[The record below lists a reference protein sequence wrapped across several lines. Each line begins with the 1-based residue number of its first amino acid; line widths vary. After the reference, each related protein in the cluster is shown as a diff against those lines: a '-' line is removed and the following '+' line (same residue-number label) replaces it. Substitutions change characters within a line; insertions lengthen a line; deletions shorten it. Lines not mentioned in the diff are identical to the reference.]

1 MNTTNTNN
9 SNINTSLSVKQ
20 ILLKDDTNTSHSK
33 ITISSYDIVFP
44 YQPYD
49 NQITYMQKVIES
61 LSNRH
66 IAALESPTGTG
77 KTLCLLC
84 AALGFLKKQRSM
96 GKNYRI
102 YYTTRTHSQIS
113 NVIQELNKTLYKPT
127 TAILTSRDNACIN
140 RELQNDKGV
149 LLNIKCK
156 LAKKGRCEYY
166 KKIGMYSDYDRRFN
180 NYDIEEIKTSCMTHR
195 ICPYYLCKEKAR
207 TADIVFMPYNYVF
220 DPFIRK
226 AFDLS
231 FKNVIIIVDE
241 AHNIDSTCE
250 TVMSCSINEKDLNT
264 ILQDIHQ
271 IKKELQNEQ
280 ETDEATFKH
289 FIAHEMRCSVNE
301 VDLNLSNE
309 VRIIENIKL
318 MLMKVNVDPYVKL
331 GGKIL
336 NNNELKQLF
345 RMISEGQ
352 SNIETFISKNKS
364 NVFKNLSSMNEK
376 NLSQHI
382 AFLNKIEEGIE
393 SVFGKTT
400 KITTYIRVLNLIER
414 VLQQQTSNDFV
425 VYVSDSQDDNTPQSY
440 ALYQHD
446 LQKLPSNKP
455 IRTINFYCFNPGLGF
470 DLVCKLNPLSI
481 ILTSGT
487 LSPISG
493 LESELGRTFETSL
506 ANSHVVRSSQI
517 KFTLIT
523 ASQHPNGK
531 TFPFDLRYQ
540 NKEEASTLRELG
552 NTILKLISVTPGGV
566 LVFFTS
572 YSHMNKCY
580 NNWNTSKLIE
590 QMEQYKTIIK
600 DTNDTKKSK
609 VLLRKYMEHNRKSNI
624 KMKGA
629 VLLSVCRSSTSEG
642 IDFTDDCARLVVVIG
657 IPFANLSD
665 ERVHLKKQYL
675 DNKPKGDKGLSGSEW
690 YTQDAMRTVNQSLGR
705 VIRHIYDYGAI
716 VVIDWR
722 YREMSRKMLFSKWL
736 RDKVEVEVCNE
747 QYVEGLKQFYVV
759 AKKEVEEKKRVDVNI
774 EKEKRKKVE
783 IQYERNNVE
792 NDNNNAQCLENWN
805 KFIKEHKFNNED
817 ENTKLNANYLNNETI
832 NINTTE
838 NKREMVLSP
847 SSSVSDGE
855 DVSNINS
862 NVITNNNSGDSN
874 NDLSNLLKHKTKRTQ
889 LSSFIDGRTISI
901 KKIKSFPTHPN
912 FKQVQHNNNSPK
924 QNTDAGTNNNSK
936 GQTTLLNFIT
946 PNMNSNDND
955 NTKQTTKES
964 NDNIIQQLM
973 NIKAKAKEI
982 QDQYNLTDMERECEI
997 CYFKRD
1003 KHDFS
1008 KSKCGH
1014 VVCNPCWNNW
1024 LKEKLECPLCKKKVR
1039 AKTLE
1044 PLIH

>member
-1 MNTTNTNN
+1 MNTSNNN
-9 SNINTSLSVKQ
+9 SSHKP
-20 ILLKDDTNTSHSK
+20 ILLKQDTNASHST
-33 ITISSYDIVFP
+33 ITIDKYDIVFP

-49 NQITYMQKVIES
+49 NQITYMRKVIES
-61 LSNRH
+61 LSNKH

-84 AALGFLKKQRSM
+84 AALAFLKKQRSM
-96 GKNYRI
+96 GKTYRI

-156 LAKKGRCEYY
+156 LAKKGRCEFF
-166 KKIGMYSDYDRRFN
+166 KKIGMYSDFEWRFN

-195 ICPYYLCKEKAR
+195 ICPYYLGKEKAK

-250 TVMSCSINEKDLNT
+250 SAMSCSIDEKDLNT
-264 ILQDIHQ
+264 IIQDLNQ
-271 IKKELQNEQ
+271 IKRELQNESDA
-280 ETDEATFKH
+280 DEATFRH
-289 FIAHEMRCSVNE
+289 FIAHEMRCNVNE
-301 VDLNLSNE
+301 VEINLNNE
-309 VRIIENIKL
+309 IHIIESIKS
-318 MLMKVNVDPYVKL
+318 MMMKINVDPYVKL
-331 GGKIL
+331 GGKII
-336 NNNELKQLF
+336 NINELKQLF
-345 RMISEGQ
+345 FQDSDGQ
-352 SNIETFISKNKS
+352 SNIDSFLSKNKS
-364 NVFKNLSSMNEK
+364 NVFKNLTFMNEK
-376 NLSQHI
+376 NLPQHI
-382 AFLNKIEEGIE
+382 TFLNKLEEGIE
-393 SVFGKTT
+393 IVFSKTT
-400 KITTYIRVLNLIER
+400 KITTYIRVLSLIER
-414 VLQQQTSNDFV
+414 VLQLKTGNDFV
-425 VYVSDSQDDNTPQSY
+425 VYVSDNQDDNTFQQYSMP
-440 ALYQHD
+440 QHD
-446 LQKLPSNKP
+446 LQKIPPNKP

-470 DLVCKLNPLSI
+470 ELVCELKPLSI

-493 LESELGRTFETSL
+493 LESELGRNFQTSL
-506 ANSHVVRSSQI
+506 ANSHVVHNSQI

-523 ASQHPNGK
+523 ACQHNNGK

-552 NTILKLISVTPGGV
+552 NTILSLISVTPGGV
-566 LVFFTS
+566 LIFFTS

-580 NNWNTSKLIE
+580 SNWNSSKLIE

-609 VLLRKYMEHNRKSNI
+609 VLLRKYMDHNKKSNV
-624 KMKGA
+624 KTKGA
-629 VLLSVCRSSTSEG
+629 VLLSVCRGSTSEG

-675 DNKPKGDKGLSGSEW
+675 DSKPKGNKGLSGSDW

-716 VVIDWR
+716 VVIDCR
-722 YREMSRKMLFSKWL
+722 YREMNRKMLFSKWL
-736 RDKVEVEVCNE
+736 RDKVEVAVCNE
-747 QYVEGLKQFYVV
+747 QFIEGLKQFYVI
-759 AKKEVEEKKRVDVNI
+759 AKKEVEEQKQMNMIK

-783 IQYERNNVE
+783 IQYEM
-792 NDNNNAQCLENWN
+792 NDNNNESKNAVDNSSQCL
-805 KFIKEHKFNNED
+805 KTFIKEHEYNNED
-817 ENTKLNANYLNNETI
+817 EKDKQNVNQDETI
-832 NINTTE
+832 NINITE
-838 NKREMVLSP
+838 NKNEMVLSP
-847 SSSVSDGE
+847 SSSDSDGE
-855 DVSNINS
+855 DISNINS
-862 NVITNNNSGDSN
+862 NVITHSN
-874 NDLSNLLKHKTKRTQ
+874 ASDGSNFLKQKTKRTQ

-901 KKIKSFPTHPN
+901 KKIKSFPTHST
-912 FKQVQHNNNSPK
+912 FKQLQHNNNSPQQN
-924 QNTDAGTNNNSK
+924 QNTDNDNK
-936 GQTTLLNFIT
+936 GQTTLFNFIT
-946 PNMNSNDND
+946 ANDND
-955 NTKQTTKES
+955 NTKQINKES
-964 NDNIIQQLM
+964 NENIIQQLM

-982 QDQYNLTDMERECEI
+982 QNQYNLNDAEKECEI

-1014 VVCNPCWNNW
+1014 VVCNPCWAKW